1 MQTGYRDELERMIT
15 DAIYRCFAEVVER
28 EDLYRGYSR
37 AEVRLIL
44 RYHTQAVTGLLES
57 WTDEDSKNLDQI
69 VSLVY
74 RMVQG
79 EVSPRG

>member
-1 MQTGYRDELERMIT
+1 M
-15 DAIYRCFAEVVER
+15 VER

>member
-1 MQTGYRDELERMIT
+1 M
-15 DAIYRCFAEVVER
+15 
-28 EDLYRGYSR
+28 
-37 AEVRLIL
+37 RLIL

-69 VSLVY
+69 VSLVS